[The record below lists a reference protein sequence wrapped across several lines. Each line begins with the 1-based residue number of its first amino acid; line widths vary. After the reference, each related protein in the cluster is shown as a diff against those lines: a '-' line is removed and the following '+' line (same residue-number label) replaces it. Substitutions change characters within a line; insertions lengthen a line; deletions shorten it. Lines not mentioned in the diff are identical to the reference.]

1 MPQVVSEAGKAALK
15 TIKPGTQITTVYS
28 VQTAL
33 KVTIIR

>member
-1 MPQVVSEAGKAALK
+1 MPQIVSTAGEAALQ
-15 TIKPGTQITTVYS
+15 TLKPGVQITTVYS